1 MPDHP
6 LAALSAAEVER
17 AAALLK
23 PHLGARAAFSSVAL
37 AEPPKAFVQSFK
49 AGEATVRRLR
59 FIGYDHPQSAD
70 GGFDATVDLGSGEVR
85 VERIAAGQAPI
96 GFADVVEAVRVTKA
110 DAGSSSTAH
119 GVTSTS
125 QTLYRRR
132 CCAWR
137 RTGRTGS
144 AAWSRWTGTESRA
157 ASGPTQ

>member
-85 VERIAAGQAPI
+85 WLP
-96 GFADVVEAVRVTKA
+96 A
-110 DAGSSSTAH
+110 DAGRGHWHTG
-119 GVTSTS
+119 GV
-125 QTLYRRR
+125 
-132 CCAWR
+132 AVVD
-137 RTGRTGS
+137 TGMNG
-144 AAWSRWTGTESRA
+144 RA
-157 ASGPTQ
+157 